1 MRKATGKN
9 QPKKKADRTLD
20 DTAIDAKR
28 AKAYHEMENSVSEIV
43 RMAVRFTGGRPF
55 PFGGRASGLAHAL
68 APIGRHMRADEP
80 NPHQRAS
87 WSHAGAIERPAC
99 WSRFG

>member
-43 RMAVRFTGGRPF
+43 RMGEIAAMLFVFAVDHLEWMLQRFKKRYYAVEF
-55 PFGGRASGLAHAL
+55 
-68 APIGRHMRADEP
+68 
-80 NPHQRAS
+80 
-87 WSHAGAIERPAC
+87 PAC
-99 WSRFG
+99 EFSNC

>member
-43 RMAVRFTGGRPF
+43 RMGEIAAMLFDDPDTGRFVFAVDHLEWMLQRFKKRYYAVEF
-55 PFGGRASGLAHAL
+55 
-68 APIGRHMRADEP
+68 
-80 NPHQRAS
+80 
-87 WSHAGAIERPAC
+87 PAC
-99 WSRFG
+99 EFSNC